1 MNSGGRDQA
10 SNSFGH
16 DATRRS
22 TPRWHIARGRRLA
35 ANGVIR
41 KWRSERRNTNS
52 LDIVTLIPQV
62 CLNTAATSATFATNA
77 AAAAA
82 ALATLWLVN
91 VDLSHRRRSIGP
103 GPWPAVTALYQSTSW
118 WRVGCRRVGRDRSM
132 GEVGKATGAGARRRR
147 AGAGTATGARAR
159 SRCGAG
165 ALQTLVAGM
174 AAAGGVAVWGDG
186 GGRWETAQPFEQ
198 HQTSFF
204 NVFVVVVVF
213 LLVIRAA
220 VARLMRMR
228 SVLVE
233 GVDEAEGATQ
243 RRHHRALADDAAA
256 VAAGA
261 LVEVGD
267 RVGGVVGRLLRR
279 DRLQAAVDFGAQRAQ
294 HRIGGYFDAVGVL
307 HRVVDVV
314 RQFAQDVRKGGRQQR
329 SRRIGRT
336 ASMGPTVGFNRRAAI
351 AFAVGKT
358 GAACRAPVVAITALF
373 FGRQMAGSGLDVVR

>member
-1 MNSGGRDQA
+1 
-10 SNSFGH
+10 
-16 DATRRS
+16 
-22 TPRWHIARGRRLA
+22 
-35 ANGVIR
+35 
-41 KWRSERRNTNS
+41 
-52 LDIVTLIPQV
+52 
-62 CLNTAATSATFATNA
+62 
-77 AAAAA
+77 
-82 ALATLWLVN
+82 
-91 VDLSHRRRSIGP
+91 
-103 GPWPAVTALYQSTSW
+103 
-118 WRVGCRRVGRDRSM
+118 M

-159 SRCGAG
+159 TRCGAG

-174 AAAGGVAVWGDG
+174 VAAGGVAVWGGGGDG

-204 NVFVVVVVF
+204 NVVVVVVVVF

-279 DRLQAAVDFGAQRAQ
+279 DRLQAAVDFGAQGAQ

-351 AFAVGKT
+351 AFGVGET